1 VAAAQLPELPAT
13 EKPIPAA
20 DGRIEVQVGSFEPA
34 ARYVRITVSDTGG
47 GIDAAVMERMF
58 EPFYTTKDIGRGTGL
73 GLSAVHGI
81 VADHKGA
88 MLVTSRPGEGTS
100 FELFFPLDGAAAESD
115 SDKGAALPAGSERIL
130 VIDDEAQIA
139 RTTAKLLERLGYRPT
154 AFSNPAEAL
163 AAFEA
168 APEEWGLVVTDQT
181 MPQLTGIELAHKM
194 LSLRPDLPIILCSGF
209 GLGLNDAS
217 IRALG
222 LRAFLPKPVDQGQ
235 LARAVRSGI
244 DRRPG

>member
-1 VAAAQLPELPAT
+1 V
-13 EKPIPAA
+13 
-20 DGRIEVQVGSFEPA
+20 
-34 ARYVRITVSDTGG
+34 RYVRTTVRDTGCG
-47 GIDAAVMERMF
+47 MDHAVMERMF

-88 MLVTSRPGEGTS
+88 MLVTSKPGEGTS
-100 FELFFPLDGAAAESD
+100 FELFFPLHGVAEDAGAGKST
-115 SDKGAALPAGSERIL
+115 GLPSGSERIL
-130 VIDDEAQIA
+130 VVDDEPQIA

-154 AFSNPAEAL
+154 AFSSPQEAL

-194 LSLRPDLPIILCSGF
+194 LSRRPDLPIILCSGF

-222 LRAFLPKPVDQGQ
+222 LRAFLPKPVEQGE